1 MLPAPGP
8 PALLPIISH
17 ISNQPPSQHC
27 LRSSSDQDDYIAQA
41 QAQMQQWDI
50 APMPLAECCFLYLP
64 QDPDRPDEPDAADHS
79 LCIPEDAFRGTDEA
93 VDILFRAFP
102 AASIQEEIV
111 GSALEAPAQAA
122 LSSALTALSRLPA
135 VTCCEDPS
143 AASPWTS
150 SGPLQTSSRWS
161 DSRKVQHSLTC
172 RSKTKL
178 SIAQKLAIIHDYQVN
193 STPQSVLAARF
204 GKSKSAIS
212 KILRPDNVARLRSIQ
227 SVGVKA
233 TQSSCARSHNLEL
246 ERRLHEY
253 VKMNQQDGQWRL
265 LIRTKAKELAGELGL
280 SGFRATKG
288 WCNRFIQRHGFETAM
303 TGACAGSS
311 EYFLAFALID
321 RC

>member
-1 MLPAPGP
+1 MLSAPAV
-8 PALLPIISH
+8 LPISSH
-17 ISNQPPSQHC
+17 TSDQAPRQHC
-27 LRSSSDQDDYIAQA
+27 LSSTSDQDDYIAQA
-41 QAQMQQWDI
+41 QARMQQWGI
-50 APMPLAECCFLYLP
+50 APMPLAECCFVYLH
-64 QDPDRPDEPDAADHS
+64 QDPDRPDEPDAATHDHAAGTAAVHDHS
-79 LCIPEDAFRGTDEA
+79 WCIPEDTFRGMDDA
-93 VDILFRAFP
+93 VDIFFRALP
-102 AASIQEEIV
+102 AASIQEESV
-111 GSALEAPAQAA
+111 ASALEAPAQATKMRA
-122 LSSALTALSRLPA
+122 GKP
-135 VTCCEDPS
+135 DPS
-143 AASPWTS
+143 PAPPWTS
-150 SGPLQTSSRWS
+150 SGPLQKSSRWS
-161 DSRKVQHSLTC
+161 DARKAQHSLTC

-253 VKMNQQDGQWRL
+253 VEMSQQDGQWRQ

-311 EYFLAFALID
+311 EYF
-321 RC
+321 